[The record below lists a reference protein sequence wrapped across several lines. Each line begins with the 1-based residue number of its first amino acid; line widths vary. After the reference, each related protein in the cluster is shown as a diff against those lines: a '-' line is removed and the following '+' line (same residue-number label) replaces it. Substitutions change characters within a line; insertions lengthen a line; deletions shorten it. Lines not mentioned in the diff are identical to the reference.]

1 MNEITNSVGTLI
13 TVIAL
18 TIALLTGSLLL
29 KVLAGIGLVYT
40 MLSHDEQIKAICR
53 KEEIDKYNAEVDRFN
68 TEVDKYNQTTE

>member
-13 TVIAL
+13 TIIAL
-18 TIALLTGSLLL
+18 TIALLTGSPLL

-53 KEEIDKYNAEVDRFN
+53 KEIDEYNAEVDRFN
-68 TEVDKYNQTTE
+68 TEVDKYNQSAE